1 MSVSGTNCAGNGQ
14 PSMDITQ
21 TIIAEAP
28 LVPRITRSSIDNQ
41 LDNFATIT
49 LQWEPNENI
58 DNCLQPPI
66 TNYSIVVSGVQ
77 RYEFFVNPPLTN
89 TVLSVPACGTSAV
102 TISSINSVGRS
113 DRSDPLIFSG
123 SPLTLFASVT
133 KLGSDV
139 ATINVVT
146 SECLRPAVDNVT
158 VIYSSNI
165 LDVIYN
171 VSTTYPNDSLSVDIE
186 LTNLQQL
193 TDYNTTVIVYYRDDG
208 TVKTLGPQQLSFTT
222 SQSFSYF
229 MEAVIAGLT
238 AGFGISLIV
247 IVILIILI
255 CKYYTVIS
263 TLQIHVLWN
272 YKSNSVI
279 IYLS

>member
-1 MSVSGTNCAGNGQ
+1 
-14 PSMDITQ
+14 
-21 TIIAEAP
+21 
-28 LVPRITRSSIDNQ
+28 
-41 LDNFATIT
+41 
-49 LQWEPNENI
+49 
-58 DNCLQPPI
+58 
-66 TNYSIVVSGVQ
+66 VVSGVQ

-222 SQSFSYF
+222 SSQNSTVIVYV
-229 MEAVIAGLT
+229 EATIGLSTGIIIGLSIVIAILV
-238 AGFGISLIV
+238 V
-247 IVILIILI
+247 II
-255 CKYYTVIS
+255 CKFI
-263 TLQIHVLWN
+263 
-272 YKSNSVI
+272 
-279 IYLS
+279 

>member
-1 MSVSGTNCAGNGQ
+1 
-14 PSMDITQ
+14 
-21 TIIAEAP
+21 
-28 LVPRITRSSIDNQ
+28 
-41 LDNFATIT
+41 
-49 LQWEPNENI
+49 
-58 DNCLQPPI
+58 
-66 TNYSIVVSGVQ
+66 
-77 RYEFFVNPPLTN
+77 
-89 TVLSVPACGTSAV
+89 
-102 TISSINSVGRS
+102 
-113 DRSDPLIFSG
+113 
-123 SPLTLFASVT
+123 
-133 KLGSDV
+133 V